1 MCVSRTVHTSDV
13 GRFSTHTMSMILKIL
28 FRSYFIFCVLAFGAM
43 VRARART
50 LAHTTNRH
58 RDSGCTAR
66 FTHGTVLGVMLVPG
80 FRPPMLPTAPR
91 AAGPTGRVTSHLS
104 DLAHTARRCLALRS
118 PAQHQ
123 HAPNQHTTLT
133 LQLPSSASRM
143 NSRNQENS
151 VSVPAQMAHKVQAQS
166 AWNMTASTATPAT
179 SQSQQTTPPA
189 QASLTSLKFDS
200 ESTPWRTP
208 WASTILSPDFASF
221 ACLAMVMAAAKRSSS
236 WP

>member
-1 MCVSRTVHTSDV
+1 M
-13 GRFSTHTMSMILKIL
+13 
-28 FRSYFIFCVLAFGAM
+28 
-43 VRARART
+43 RARA
-50 LAHTTNRH
+50 LWHTRQIDIGIADAR
-58 RDSGCTAR
+58 RDSL
-66 FTHGTVLGVMLVPG
+66 TVRYSESCWYLVSA
-80 FRPPMLPTAPR
+80 PPCCRQRRVRRDPQVGSA
-91 AAGPTGRVTSHLS
+91 VTSHLS

-151 VSVPAQMAHKVQAQS
+151 VSVPAQMTHKVQAQS

>member
-1 MCVSRTVHTSDV
+1 MHGAIHSRYGTRSHAGTWFPPPHVADSAAC
-13 GRFSTHTMSMILKIL
+13 GGTH
-28 FRSYFIFCVLAFGAM
+28 RSGHIASI
-43 VRARART
+43 R
-50 LAHTTNRH
+50 
-58 RDSGCTAR
+58 
-66 FTHGTVLGVMLVPG
+66 
-80 FRPPMLPTAPR
+80 PR
-91 AAGPTGRVTSHLS
+91 AHRTAVSGSPQPRTTS
-104 DLAHTARRCLALRS
+104 TCT
-118 PAQHQ
+118 Q